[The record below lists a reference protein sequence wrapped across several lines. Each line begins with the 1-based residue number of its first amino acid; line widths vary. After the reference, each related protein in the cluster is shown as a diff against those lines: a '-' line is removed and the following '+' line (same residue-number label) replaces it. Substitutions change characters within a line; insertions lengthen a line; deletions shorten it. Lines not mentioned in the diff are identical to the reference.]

1 MDKKEFLEDLRQAL
15 VGEVN
20 PKVLEDNIRYYDQY
34 IGSRSS
40 EEEERILQE
49 LGNPRLI
56 AKTIIEAEKAT
67 GEKKHF
73 TGSQGSYDYH
83 AKMDDEFNK
92 QENDNLNQTRI
103 YTNLTLWQ
111 KILVAFIIIVFLL
124 VLFFVG
130 RIIIG
135 FLIAFAVPIILVL
148 LVFTLFKKRN

>member
-1 MDKKEFLEDLRQAL
+1 MDKKEFLEGLRQAL
-15 VGEVN
+15 VGEVT

-34 IGSRSS
+34 IGSGSS

-56 AKTIIEAEKAT
+56 AKTIIEAEKVT

-73 TGSQGSYDYH
+73 TGSQGSHEYH
-83 AKMDDEFNK
+83 SKMEDEFSK
-92 QENDNLNQTRI
+92 QERDNLNQTRI

-111 KILVAFIIIVFLL
+111 KILAILIIIVFLF

-130 RIIIG
+130 RIVIG

-148 LVFTLFKKRN
+148 LVFALFKKRN